1 MTLTLFNK
9 PTEFMGQQTNKIIK
23 RRRRIA
29 YLERKKAKAIEA
41 AATKSK
47 PRRSAGKKAT
57 ALAEAAATA
66 E

>member
-1 MTLTLFNK
+1 
-9 PTEFMGQQTNKIIK
+9 MGQQTNKIIK

-41 AATKSK
+41 AATKSQ
-47 PRRSAGKKAT
+47 PRRSAGKKA
-57 ALAEAAATA
+57 AAPAEAAATA

>member
-1 MTLTLFNK
+1 
-9 PTEFMGQQTNKIIK
+9 MGQQTNKIIK

-47 PRRSAGKKAT
+47 PRRSTGKKA
-57 ALAEAAATA
+57 AAPAEAAATA

>member
-1 MTLTLFNK
+1 
-9 PTEFMGQQTNKIIK
+9 MGQQTNKIIK

-47 PRRSAGKKAT
+47 PRRNTGKKAT
-57 ALAEAAATA
+57 APAEVASAA

>member
-1 MTLTLFNK
+1 MTLTLFDT

-41 AATKSK
+41 AATKSQ
-47 PRRSAGKKAT
+47 PRRSAGKKA
-57 ALAEAAATA
+57 AAPAEAAATA